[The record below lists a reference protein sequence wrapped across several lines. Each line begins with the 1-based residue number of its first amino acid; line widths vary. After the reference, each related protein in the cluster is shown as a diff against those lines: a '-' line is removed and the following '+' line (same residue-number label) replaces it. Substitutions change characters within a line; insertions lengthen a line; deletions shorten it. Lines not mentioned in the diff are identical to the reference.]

1 MTFITKQLKIHPNI
15 KIDQILLDDDS
26 IIFESIEKYKRA
38 KNIHNFLYNDYFEFK
53 HYANTKSTVHIA
65 AINTR
70 PNEMKT
76 LKRIPLVYIS
86 NSMVCTNDGTWN

>member
-1 MTFITKQLKIHPNI
+1 MNNFRINRKIQKSKEHSQFP
-15 KIDQILLDDDS
+15 
-26 IIFESIEKYKRA
+26 
-38 KNIHNFLYNDYFEFK
+38 IHDYFEFK